1 MTQQTT
7 IVPVRQTVVV
17 KTSVEHAFEVFT
29 AGFNTWWPRQH
40 HLSDNDLAEAVI
52 EPRVGGR
59 WYERDTGGAEC
70 DWGRVVAWEPP
81 YRVVLTWAINNDWKV
96 PTDPTNGSEIE
107 VRFTAEEPGVTRV
120 DFEHRR
126 FERHR
131 RGGQEVRDAVSGPQ
145 GWSMI
150 VQRYAAAASA

>member
-7 IVPVRQTVVV
+7 IVPVRHSVVV
-17 KTSVEHAFEVFT
+17 RTSVEHAFEVFT
-29 AGFNTWWPRQH
+29 AGFNSWWPQQH
-40 HLSDNDLAEAVI
+40 HLSDADLAEAVI

-59 WYERDTGGAEC
+59 WYERDTAGVEC

-81 YRVVLTWAINNDWKV
+81 SRVVLTWAINNDWTA

-107 VRFTAEEPGVTRV
+107 VRFAAEGPGVTRV
-120 DFEHRR
+120 DFEHRC

-131 RGGQEVRDAVSGPQ
+131 RGGQEVRDAVAGPQ

-150 VQRYAAAASA
+150 VGRYASAASA